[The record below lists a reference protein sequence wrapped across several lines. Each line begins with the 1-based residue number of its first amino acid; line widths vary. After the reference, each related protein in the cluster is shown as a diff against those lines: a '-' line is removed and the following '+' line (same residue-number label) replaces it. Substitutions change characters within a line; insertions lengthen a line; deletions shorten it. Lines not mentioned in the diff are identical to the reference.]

1 MYCSTEFDCLKSCTC
16 WHWKNGVPITFEQ
29 HTHEVDQFPYITF
42 QHYFDGL
49 LTVFDFSKWF
59 LGSTVGS
66 CTNIYVA
73 HPVKAMGK
81 SSKKNEKKGKS
92 RKDKKAKKQ
101 SSSSSSSAEVAE
113 DPEDRKNTLAV
124 ASSFGVIP
132 GFPNWP

>member
-1 MYCSTEFDCLKSCTC
+1 LILPSGSLALQLVA
-16 WHWKNGVPITFEQ
+16 VPTF
-29 HTHEVDQFPYITF
+29 
-42 QHYFDGL
+42 
-49 LTVFDFSKWF
+49 
-59 LGSTVGS
+59 
-66 CTNIYVA
+66 YVA